1 MTPFT
6 AKSKGAF
13 KMNFDTAYAD
23 YVDDTGVDQIKAL
36 EKDLGKTLLAYY
48 TPPKPADISNAQLKK
63 ISELENKLCVRLVAY
78 DKH

>member
-1 MTPFT
+1 
-6 AKSKGAF
+6 
-13 KMNFDTAYAD
+13 MNFDTAYAD